1 MNHPESYRNEQVV
14 ILGLARSGVAVAK
27 VFNHYGAKLIV
38 NDKKEPEL
46 CPEADELTALGIS
59 VICGGHPSHL
69 IHEGVKLIVKNPGI
83 PYSIEPVKRAVEL
96 GIEIVSEVEVA
107 YHVCQAPIIGITG
120 SNGKTTTTTWIGL
133 MLEAAGQKPI
143 VAGNIG
149 RALTEA
155 ALEAKPEHT
164 MVVELSSFQLKGTS
178 DFRPHIACLLNVYE
192 THLDY
197 HGTMDD
203 YAASKAKLFA
213 NQTTEDTAVLNWD
226 DPVCRRIA
234 AADMNASVLPFSIKE
249 QLPYGMFVQPSYS
262 EANIPS
268 TERKLVYRDKRGTL
282 HTILTVS
289 ELGIAGSFN
298 VENALAASCAAFTA
312 GVPLGTIAQVLRDF
326 RGVEHRLEHVA
337 TKGGVVFYNNS
348 KATNATATIKTIE
361 SFEDQDIILIAGG
374 LDRGSDYMELLP
386 VFKER
391 VKGLVALGQTKEK
404 ITDIAKL
411 AGMSR
416 VKTVD
421 TANNLQDTVDQA
433 VREALAMADTGDIVL
448 LSPACASWDMFPSY
462 EVRGSMFKQSVHNL

>member
-14 ILGLARSGVAVAK
+14 VLGLARSGVAVAK
-27 VFNHYGAKLIV
+27 LFHQYGAKVIV

-59 VICGGHPSHL
+59 VICGGHPSRL

-83 PYSIEPVKRAVEL
+83 PYSIEPVQRAAEL
-96 GIEIVSEVEVA
+96 GLELVSEVEVA
-107 YHVCQAPIIGITG
+107 YYVCQAPIIGITG

-143 VAGNIG
+143 IAGNIG

-164 MVVELSSFQLKGTS
+164 MVVELSSFQLKGTR

-203 YAASKAKLFA
+203 YVASKAKLFA
-213 NQTTEDTAVLNWD
+213 NQTAEDTAVLNWD

-234 AADMNASVLPFSIKE
+234 GDAKASVLPFSIKQE
-249 QLPYGMFVQPSYS
+249 LPYGMFVQPSYS
-262 EANIPS
+262 EADIPS

-282 HTILTVS
+282 HTILAVS
-289 ELGIAGSFN
+289 ELGIRGSFN
-298 VENALAASCAAFTA
+298 VENALAASCAALTV

-337 TKGGVVFYNNS
+337 TKGGVLFYNDS

-361 SFEDQDIILIAGG
+361 SFEDQEIILIAGG

-404 ITDIAKL
+404 ITHIAEL

-421 TANNLQDTVDQA
+421 TANNVQDTVDEA
-433 VREALAMADTGDIVL
+433 VREALAMANAGDIVL